1 MWPSVS
7 KYLLLAP
14 LVFLGACESV
24 GAGQYVGRG
33 EFDTLTRRVEEVEAR
48 VGLASRSGGLPVL
61 VSTGGARL
69 VPESRGFS
77 TGQVPVVSDRPA
89 PSNRGFS
96 TGQIPVVS
104 DRPSPV
110 GQWVS
115 TGPGPAVSGARP
127 VSPEAAVY
135 QEGQRLLKAGQ
146 YAQAAGVF
154 SRMLA
159 ENPRGR
165 LAPNARYWLG
175 ECYYAQGR
183 FGQATGEF
191 QRCAD
196 DYPRTDKAADA
207 LLKLSY
213 SYNRLGDGPRAMAAL
228 DRLLG
233 KYPNSSAAALIKSGR
248 GHF

>member
-1 MWPSVS
+1 M
-7 KYLLLAP
+7 KYFLPTAFLGA
-14 LVFLGACESV
+14 FLGACQSV

-48 VGLASRSGGLPVL
+48 VGLPPWGGGLPVL
-61 VSTGGARL
+61 VSTRAGAAPDRTQNLAPTTTEFTPPPASTLAALRPPPGQSSRL
-69 VPESRGFS
+69 DVPAG
-77 TGQVPVVSDRPA
+77 PRPGSA
-89 PSNRGFS
+89 
-96 TGQIPVVS
+96 
-104 DRPSPV
+104 
-110 GQWVS
+110 
-115 TGPGPAVSGARP
+115 
-127 VSPEAAVY
+127 EAATY
-135 QEGQRLLKAGQ
+135 QEGQNLLKAGK
-146 YAQAAGVF
+146 YDQAAPVF

-159 ENPRGR
+159 ENPGGR

-175 ECYYAQGR
+175 ECFYARGR
-183 FGQATGEF
+183 FGEAAAEF

-213 SYNRLGDGPRAMAAL
+213 SYDRLGDGHRAMAAL

-233 KYPNSSAAALIKSGR
+233 QYPGSQAAGLVKSGR

>member
-14 LVFLGACESV
+14 LVFLGACQNLE
-24 GAGQYVGRG
+24 GEEYVGRG
-33 EFDTLTRRVEEVEAR
+33 EFDSLTRRVEAVEVR
-48 VGLASRSGGLPVL
+48 VGMAHREGRLPAL
-61 VSTGGARL
+61 VSTGAARPAAL
-69 VPESRGFS
+69 PAPPAPPGFS
-77 TGQVPVVSDRPA
+77 PVQVPVVSDRPVSA
-89 PSNRGFS
+89 VLGFS
-96 TGQIPVVS
+96 PGQAPVVS
-104 DRPSPV
+104 DRP
-110 GQWVS
+110 
-115 TGPGPAVSGARP
+115 
-127 VSPEAAVY
+127 VSPEASVY

-154 SRMLA
+154 NRMLA

-183 FGQATGEF
+183 FGEAAREF

-213 SYNRLGDGPRAMAAL
+213 SYNRMGDGPRAMTAL
-228 DRLLG
+228 DSLLG
-233 KYPNSSAAALIKSGR
+233 KYPNSNAAALIKSGR

>member
-14 LVFLGACESV
+14 LVFLGACQNLLDER
-24 GAGQYVGRG
+24 YVDRE
-33 EFDTLTRRVEEVEAR
+33 EFDTLTRRVEAVEAR
-48 VGLASRSGGLPVL
+48 VGFAPRGGGLPVL
-61 VSTGGARL
+61 VSTQGAGPAPAPR
-69 VPESRGFS
+69 VFS
-77 TGQVPVVSDRPA
+77 TGQVPVVSDARPA
-89 PSNRGFS
+89 PGPRVFS
-96 TGQIPVVS
+96 TGQVPVVS
-104 DRPSPV
+104 DARPAS
-110 GQWVS
+110 
-115 TGPGPAVSGARP
+115 SGRP
-127 VSPEAAVY
+127 VSAEASVY
-135 QEGQRLLKAGQ
+135 QDGQRFLKAGQ

-183 FGQATGEF
+183 FKEAAAEF

-213 SYNRLGDGPRAMAAL
+213 SYNRLGDGHRAMAAL

-233 KYPNSSAAALIKSGR
+233 KYPNSNAAGLIKSGR

>member
-14 LVFLGACESV
+14 LAFLGACQSV

-33 EFDTLTRRVEEVEAR
+33 EFDTLTRRVEEVEVR
-48 VGLASRSGGLPVL
+48 VGLPPWGGSLPAL
-61 VSTGGARL
+61 VSASGTG
-69 VPESRGFS
+69 
-77 TGQVPVVSDRPA
+77 PA
-89 PSNRGFS
+89 PAALKPPAGRLPAPAG
-96 TGQIPVVS
+96 G
-104 DRPSPV
+104 RPS
-110 GQWVS
+110 S
-115 TGPGPAVSGARP
+115 A
-127 VSPEAAVY
+127 EAAVY
-135 QEGQRLLKAGQ
+135 QDGQRLLKAGQ
-146 YAQAAGVF
+146 YGQAAGIF
-154 SRMLA
+154 NRMLA
-159 ENPRGR
+159 ENPGGR

-183 FGQATGEF
+183 FGEAANEF

-213 SYNRLGDGPRAMAAL
+213 SHNRLGNGPRAMAAL

-233 KYPNSSAAALIKSGR
+233 QYPNSNAAGLIKSGR

>member
-7 KYLLLAP
+7 KYLLLV
-14 LVFLGACESV
+14 VFLGACQSV
-24 GAGQYVGRG
+24 GEGQYVGRG
-33 EFDTLTRRVEEVEAR
+33 EFDNLTRRVEEVETR
-48 VGLASRSGGLPVL
+48 VGLPPRAAGLPVL
-61 VSTGGARL
+61 VSTGGPRL

-77 TGQVPVVSDRPA
+77 TGNIPVVSDRPA
-89 PSNRGFS
+89 PAGRGFS
-96 TGQIPVVS
+96 TGGIPVVS

-115 TGPGPAVSGARP
+115 TGQVPAVSGARP

-146 YAQAAGVF
+146 YARAAGVF

-159 ENPRGR
+159 ENPGGR

-183 FGQATGEF
+183 FNSAAGEF

-213 SYNRLGDGPRAMAAL
+213 SYNRLGDGHRAMAAL

-233 KYPNSSAAALIKSGR
+233 KYPNSNAAALIKSGR

>member
-14 LVFLGACESV
+14 LAFLGACQSV
-24 GAGQYVGRG
+24 GGGHYVGRG
-33 EFDTLTRRVEEVEAR
+33 EFDTLTRRVEVVEAR
-48 VGLASRSGGLPVL
+48 VGLSPRAGGLPVL
-61 VSTGGARL
+61 VSTRGAGSAQAGLAASAGRL
-69 VPESRGFS
+69 
-77 TGQVPVVSDRPA
+77 PA
-89 PSNRGFS
+89 PSG
-96 TGQIPVVS
+96 G
-104 DRPSPV
+104 RPGS
-110 GQWVS
+110 
-115 TGPGPAVSGARP
+115 A
-127 VSPEAAVY
+127 EAAVY
-135 QEGQRLLKAGQ
+135 QDGQRLLKAGQ

-154 SRMLA
+154 SRLLA
-159 ENPRGR
+159 ENPGGR

-175 ECYYAQGR
+175 ECHYAQGR
-183 FGQATGEF
+183 YVEAAAEF

-228 DRLLG
+228 DRLLRQS
-233 KYPNSSAAALIKSGR
+233 PNSNAAALIKSGR